1 MATYHQL
8 GALDQHK
15 PNSTP
20 RHILVSTRSKH
31 DTRYMEKRRCHNK
44 KIPGLPGSSRV
55 KTRPAL
61 EKWVDPVPGLQVKRI
76 AWSWTWLSNPGRH
89 RMAQKR
95 DFGTITYCIRPENNV
110 SNSSEI
116 SWFDM
121 YSIYVYIYMI
131 LKYVYIYDI
140 ILYVYIYI
148 LYYMYNTKRM
158 RAYTTMSYW
167 DDFVMIQSWFHQIQQ
182 KNRLTTAGWASG
194 AARLYRFHWEVPPCR
209 GFHGE
214 DHWTD
219 KNTPWPMGL
228 MASKECVAS
237 M

>member
-76 AWSWTWLSNPGRH
+76 AWSWTWRSNPGRH

-110 SNSSEI
+110 SNSSEL

-121 YSIYVYIYMI
+121 YLICIYMI
-131 LKYVYIYDI
+131 LYIY
-140 ILYVYIYI
+140 
-148 LYYMYNTKRM
+148 YYMYNTKRI
-158 RAYTTMSYW
+158 RTYTTISYW
-167 DDFVMIQSWFHQIQQ
+167 DDFMMIPPLYSTRSNKKIAWRQLVGRQGQQ
-182 KNRLTTAGWASG
+182 DFTGSIGRYLRAVGSTGKTTESLD
-194 AARLYRFHWEVPPCR
+194 R
-209 GFHGE
+209 
-214 DHWTD
+214 
-219 KNTPWPMGL
+219 
-228 MASKECVAS
+228 
-237 M
+237 